1 MLKAKPAANIN
12 FTLKAMIAVVVWL
25 IYDKVPCGSEIVGNS
40 IERIWLGN

>member
-12 FTLKAMIAVVVWL
+12 FIKAMIVVVMWL